1 MKTQPNNEVAP
12 IWKRMIAFVID
23 ITIVRVIATP
33 IYDIIGKK
41 IFLGGPPA
49 SLSAML
55 NTKITPIGTD
65 ITLLAALI
73 GLITLAYFVF
83 MEKMLQQTVGKMIL
97 KIKITS
103 QTNTME
109 WWQVIVRNLTK
120 AFSLFLPFFLLAD
133 FVYLLVKKTQKFTD
147 VLSKTEVT
155 SK

>member
-1 MKTQPNNEVAP
+1 MKTQPNNEAAP
-12 IWKRMIAFVID
+12 IWKRTIAFVVD
-23 ITIVRVIATP
+23 IIIVRVIATP
-33 IYDIIGKK
+33 IYDIIEKRM
-41 IFLGGPPA
+41 FLGEPPT

-55 NTKITPIGTD
+55 NAKIAPIGTE
-65 ITLLAALI
+65 ITLLTALV

-83 MEKMLQQTVGKMIL
+83 MEKMLQQTIGKMIL

-103 QTNTME
+103 QTGTME

-133 FVYLLVKKTQKFTD
+133 FVYLLFKKTQKFTD
-147 VLSKTEVT
+147 ILSKTEVT